1 MNIFILD
8 NSPAIAAR
16 YHADKHVP
24 KMVLE
29 SAQMLSTVLKGPYK
43 PTHANH
49 PCTKWVAAS
58 RQNAEWLWLLADHLN
73 IEYKERFGHSKNH
86 KSWDAIE
93 PIWREIRTLPD
104 AGLTPF
110 AQAMPEEYKQ
120 QSAVD
125 AYRAYYRSKP
135 FVAWARGP
143 APSWW

>member
-8 NSPAIAAR
+8 NNPATAAR

-110 AQAMPEEYKQ
+110 AQAMPDEYKQ

-135 FVAWARGP
+135 FVAWTRGP